1 MPGKGGL
8 ASGIIVAGFGC
19 GSLIF
24 NQVQSKLINP
34 NNIPAV
40 VDPTDPNHG
49 KYFPVEVAQNVP
61 RVFLILAGIY
71 FVMQLIGYLLL
82 VEPSKDEMETLKEK
96 HLPIGVENK
105 SECSHRASRVA
116 RATGFT
122 PRELKQ
128 PVDATPR
135 GIHAVTVGGQT
146 VDHPYKPNE
155 AMRTAKF
162 WEIWGTFLMVGLTT
176 TFMSSYWKPFGQSF
190 ITNDKFLA
198 WVGSV
203 SSVCNGLF
211 RPVWGTLVGV
221 SGERDA

>member
-34 NNIPAV
+34 NNIAAV
-40 VDPTDPNHG
+40 VDPKDPNHG

-155 AMRTAKF
+155 AMRTMKF